1 MFKQLHDYVK
11 QNYEDGNYQE
21 AEEEYKNWSAKYD
34 QAASANPAKK
44 ASDYQLGYEQATAD
58 FEQKHSFHHYPEK
71 LVDFANQLTEN
82 KMQEITEFIKGYE
95 DRKKELKTSKK

>member
-34 QAASANPAKK
+34 QAASANSTKK
-44 ASDYQLGYEQATAD
+44 SQ
-58 FEQKHSFHHYPEK
+58 
-71 LVDFANQLTEN
+71 
-82 KMQEITEFIKGYE
+82 
-95 DRKKELKTSKK
+95 